1 MIFIIGAFIAQVV
14 ERSLGKTEVSGS
26 SPDEGSFYS
35 CLIMSKNSIT
45 FPQKEWPAY
54 KKLLQEGLPIYTTRV
69 QAEVGRYQVG
79 KVYRS
84 QLGQLKVV
92 AIKKLQHL
100 EDHPFLDELSDYQ
113 KGVIARSLE
122 IDDVMEIIKLE
133 RVSDL

>member
-1 MIFIIGAFIAQVV
+1 
-14 ERSLGKTEVSGS
+14 
-26 SPDEGSFYS
+26 
-35 CLIMSKNSIT
+35 MSKNSIT